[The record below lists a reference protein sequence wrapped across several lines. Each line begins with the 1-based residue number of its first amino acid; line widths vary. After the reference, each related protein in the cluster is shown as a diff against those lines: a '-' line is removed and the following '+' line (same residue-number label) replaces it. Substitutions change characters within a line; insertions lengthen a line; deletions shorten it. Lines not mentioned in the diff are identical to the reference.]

1 MTDLKRYTLYI
12 LNIVDI
18 VSIFLAHI
26 LSFFLRTVVL
36 NKYFVFVENADYR
49 EFLLLT
55 LVIYVIYNVAV
66 LYREDD
72 VFDRSLLSELFAIVK
87 MVLYILAFILI
98 YLFAVKRGETFS
110 RIYVFLFCGLLLLF
124 DFILRIFV
132 KKQMLRIFRSNGAQS
147 LVLITTETEYESVLE
162 EIRKKSDWRYSVK
175 GMVLTDVNRKNEV
188 INGIEVIS
196 DRKHM
201 LEDLYVSDYD
211 AILIASRRL
220 SPETLSK
227 WIEEFH
233 KVGKPVHI
241 KISEF
246 DYSDSFKKVDR
257 IGSLGVVSY
266 RLTSPMPGRMVA
278 FRRLL
283 NTLLALILL
292 PVVLAVT
299 LLVGIFELFESRGPI
314 FVQRVRVGK
323 NNRRFFQYR
332 FRIYRMDAAERKE
345 KGLSPYTF
353 IGKLLYLTHLDGL
366 PLIFNVLFGDL
377 FFVGPKAPNLRKY
390 LTMTTEQ
397 RNNLMVSPGI
407 VGYWC
412 LTEDDEKDTEF
423 EHRYIKNWNIGRSI
437 GILVKVCLRYLTG
450 RSLREHGETH
460 MAEEYEY
467 IAATNEEF
475 EPLAY
480 DRSNAPEHDGI
491 GYLLYSGFKR
501 LFDIVFSL
509 TAIIILSPL
518 FLILAVLIIM
528 DDGGNPVYGQC
539 RIGKEGRIIKIY
551 KFRSMR
557 TDAGN
562 IEKLL
567 DPEQLK
573 QYRKEFKV
581 EHDPRITKLGDI
593 LRRTSLD
600 ELPQLFN
607 VLGGSLSLIGPR
619 PVVKEEIE
627 KYGDDIAKFLSVS
640 PGLTGYWQA
649 FARNNATYDTGERQR
664 MELYYVDHQSLWLDI
679 KIFFKTFVSVAKQEG
694 AG

>member
-12 LNIVDI
+12 LNIIDI
-18 VSIFLAHI
+18 VSIFLAHL

-36 NKYFVFVENADYR
+36 SRYVEFVENADYR

-55 LVIYVIYNVAV
+55 LIIYVIYNVAV

-72 VFDRSLLSELFAIVK
+72 VFDRPVLSEFFAILK
-87 MVLYILAFILI
+87 MVLYILATILI
-98 YLFAVKRGETFS
+98 YLFAVKRGESFS

-124 DFILRIFV
+124 DFILRISV
-132 KKQMLRIFRSNGAQS
+132 KKQMARIFKNTGAQS
-147 LVLITTETEYESVLE
+147 IVLITTSTECESVLA
-162 EIRKKSDWRYSVK
+162 EIRRTSDWRYAIK
-175 GMVLTDVNRKNEV
+175 GIVLTDVNRKNEAV
-188 INGIEVIS
+188 NGIDIIS

-201 LEDLYVSDYD
+201 FEDLYVSDYD
-211 AILIASRRL
+211 AILIASNRL
-220 SPETLSK
+220 SQESLSK

-233 KVGKPVHI
+233 RVGKPVHI

-246 DYSDSFKKVDR
+246 DYSDSFKKIDR

-266 RLTSPMPGRMVA
+266 RLTSPMPGRMVV

-283 NTLLALILL
+283 NTLAALALL
-292 PVVLAVT
+292 PVLLAITVIVT
-299 LLVGIFELFESRGPI
+299 VFDWLESKGPV

-332 FRIYRMDAAERKE
+332 FRILRMDAAERQKQG
-345 KGLSPYTF
+345 KSPYTL

-366 PLIFNVLFGDL
+366 SLIFNVLFGDL

-390 LTMTTEQ
+390 LYMTTEQ

-412 LTEDDEKDTEF
+412 LTDDDAKDQEL
-423 EHRYIKNWNIGRSI
+423 EHQFIKNWNIGRSLS
-437 GILVKVCLRYLTG
+437 ILLQVCIRYLTG

-460 MAEEYEY
+460 MSEEYEY
-467 IAATNEEF
+467 IASTNEEF
-475 EPLAY
+475 EPLVY
-480 DRSNAPEHDGI
+480 DRSGEPDHSGV
-491 GYLLYSGFKR
+491 GYLIYSGFKR

-509 TAIIILSPL
+509 IAIVLLSPVY
-518 FLILAVLIIM
+518 LILAILIIM

-567 DPEQLK
+567 DEEQLK
-573 QYRKEFKV
+573 QYKKEFKV
-581 EHDPRITKLGDI
+581 EHDPRITRLGDI

-627 KYGDDIAKFLSVS
+627 KYGSDAAKFLSVR

-664 MELYYVDHQSLWLDI
+664 MELYYVEHQSLWLDI
-679 KIFFKTFVSVAKQEG
+679 MIFFKTFVSVLKQEG